1 MFFLLYRHTD
11 DDVFD
16 DFSTISDHLPKILLN
31 FYEGHTN
38 VAEDFPNISE
48 DTSTKLSKWG

>member
-16 DFSTISDHLPKILLN
+16 DFSTISDHLTKILLN

-48 DTSTKLSKWG
+48 DTSTKLSK